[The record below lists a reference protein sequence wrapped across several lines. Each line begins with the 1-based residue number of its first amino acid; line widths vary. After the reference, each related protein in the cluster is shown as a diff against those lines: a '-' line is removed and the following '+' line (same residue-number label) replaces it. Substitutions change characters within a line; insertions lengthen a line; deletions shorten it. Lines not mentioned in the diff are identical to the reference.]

1 MTLNIT
7 AAITRADISHQ
18 PAAGGLTVFV
28 FRCRS
33 SKCGAQEAFK
43 TKRQSDQ
50 LDCRTL
56 CLYILMYVY
65 TLSLSFYLLG
75 SVKLSNECSA
85 VTRHQFPPKCS
96 EWKYGAGKYTYLIRI
111 LFCSDINIS
120 VIKPPVLTKNNVNSI
135 IVLHFL
141 MFL

>member
-43 TKRQSDQ
+43 TKRQADQ

-85 VTRHQFPPKCS
+85 VKRHQFPPKCS
-96 EWKYGAGKYTYLIRI
+96 EWKYGAGKYKYLKLI

-120 VIKPPVLTKNNVNSI
+120 VIKPPVFTNNNVK
-135 IVLHFL
+135 
-141 MFL
+141 